1 MGLFRAIIQGV
12 KSLMLY
18 PLRSMLTVLGIIF
31 GVCSVIAMLAIGEG
45 QKQKAEEEIKKLG
58 AINVIITSQKPTE
71 QEVQGQRSGFVA
83 EYGVKYE
90 DAIRIANTVPG
101 VVRVLPEKIR
111 REDVGFGNFV
121 KKDRQI
127 YGTSPFFLEFSQAEV
142 VVGRFLSEEDDVMKN
157 NVCVISTTLASELFA
172 YQNPLT
178 NEIKA
183 GSSYYR
189 VVGLIRTPADL
200 LQDKKEQEQR
210 EIEELAQRK
219 AKQELEATLAEQ
231 DKLIQQRREKL
242 KTLGE
247 KEQMVAVALEEEPKI
262 TAKQIQ
268 DLENNPPV
276 VFQERLKEQDT
287 PESKWFADQSGK
299 EFFVTPNNWVYESNG
314 TQGILV
320 GNLTHGRV
328 MRMAME
334 TDVTQK
340 DSDLGK
346 QNEFYGDVYI
356 PFSTARVF
364 YGDREVKR
372 QSGGIT
378 AKEVQIDRLRVQFDS
393 MDHVIQGAKMLERTM
408 RYGHKDKD
416 DYIIRVPLDELATAR
431 KINLIFTIVLATIAS
446 ISLIVGGIGIMN
458 IMLATVTERTSEI
471 GVRRALGA
479 KKSHIIRQFLI
490 ETSVLSI
497 AGGIAGI
504 VVGLSAPLGAKWI
517 LSNNFGYDL
526 AIIFTGW
533 SVALAFGISVCIGV
547 IFGIYPAFRAA
558 NLDPIEALRHT

>member
-1 MGLFRAIIQGV
+1 
-12 KSLMLY
+12 
-18 PLRSMLTVLGIIF
+18 
-31 GVCSVIAMLAIGEG
+31 
-45 QKQKAEEEIKKLG
+45 
-58 AINVIITSQKPTE
+58 
-71 QEVQGQRSGFVA
+71 
-83 EYGVKYE
+83 
-90 DAIRIANTVPG
+90 
-101 VVRVLPEKIR
+101 
-111 REDVGFGNFV
+111 
-121 KKDRQI
+121 
-127 YGTSPFFLEFSQAEV
+127 
-142 VVGRFLSEEDDVMKN
+142 
-157 NVCVISTTLASELFA
+157 
-172 YQNPLT
+172 
-178 NEIKA
+178 
-183 GSSYYR
+183 
-189 VVGLIRTPADL
+189 
-200 LQDKKEQEQR
+200 
-210 EIEELAQRK
+210 
-219 AKQELEATLAEQ
+219 
-231 DKLIQQRREKL
+231 
-242 KTLGE
+242 
-247 KEQMVAVALEEEPKI
+247 
-262 TAKQIQ
+262 
-268 DLENNPPV
+268 
-276 VFQERLKEQDT
+276 
-287 PESKWFADQSGK
+287 
-299 EFFVTPNNWVYESNG
+299 
-314 TQGILV
+314 V

>member
-1 MGLFRAIIQGV
+1 
-12 KSLMLY
+12 
-18 PLRSMLTVLGIIF
+18 
-31 GVCSVIAMLAIGEG
+31 
-45 QKQKAEEEIKKLG
+45 
-58 AINVIITSQKPTE
+58 
-71 QEVQGQRSGFVA
+71 
-83 EYGVKYE
+83 
-90 DAIRIANTVPG
+90 
-101 VVRVLPEKIR
+101 
-111 REDVGFGNFV
+111 
-121 KKDRQI
+121 
-127 YGTSPFFLEFSQAEV
+127 
-142 VVGRFLSEEDDVMKN
+142 
-157 NVCVISTTLASELFA
+157 
-172 YQNPLT
+172 
-178 NEIKA
+178 
-183 GSSYYR
+183 
-189 VVGLIRTPADL
+189 
-200 LQDKKEQEQR
+200 
-210 EIEELAQRK
+210 
-219 AKQELEATLAEQ
+219 
-231 DKLIQQRREKL
+231 
-242 KTLGE
+242 
-247 KEQMVAVALEEEPKI
+247 
-262 TAKQIQ
+262 
-268 DLENNPPV
+268 
-276 VFQERLKEQDT
+276 KEQDT

-334 TDVTQK
+334 TDVTEK

-393 MDHVIQGAKMLERTM
+393 MEHVIQGAKMLERTM

-479 KKSHIIRQFLI
+479 KKSHIIRQFLV
-490 ETSVLSI
+490 ETSVLSV

-517 LSNNFGYDL
+517 LGNYYSYDL

-558 NLDPIEALRHT
+558 NLDPIEALRHA

>member
-1 MGLFRAIIQGV
+1 MGLIRAIIQGV
-12 KSLMLY
+12 RSLMLY

-58 AINVIITSQKPTE
+58 AINVIITSVKPTE

-111 REDVGFGNFV
+111 REDVSFDQFV
-121 KKDRQI
+121 KKDRAI

-142 VVGRFLSEEDDVMKN
+142 VVGRFLSEQDDVMKN

-183 GSSYYR
+183 GTSYYR

-200 LQDKKEQEQR
+200 LQDRKDQEQR
-210 EIEELAQRK
+210 EIEELAQLK
-219 AKQELEATLAEQ
+219 AKQRLEEMLAEQ
-231 DKLIQQRREKL
+231 EKLIKQRREKL
-242 KTLGE
+242 KTGSK
-247 KEQMVAVALEEEPKI
+247 KEQMVAEAIEGEYKI
-262 TAKQIQ
+262 TTQQ
-268 DLENNPPV
+268 VQELDENPPV
-276 VFQERLKEQDT
+276 IFQERLEEQDT

-299 EFFVTPNNWVYESNG
+299 EFFVTPDNWVYESDG
-314 TQGILV
+314 THATLV

-328 MRMAME
+328 MRMTME
-334 TDVTQK
+334 TQTTERA
-340 DSDLGK
+340 SDLGK
-346 QNEFYGDVYI
+346 AHEFYGDVYI
-356 PFSTARVF
+356 PFSTARAF

-416 DYIIRVPLDELATAR
+416 DYIIRVPLDELETAKR
-431 KINLIFTIVLATIAS
+431 INLIFTIVLATIAS

-458 IMLATVTERTSEI
+458 IMLATVTERTNEI

-479 KKSHIIRQFLI
+479 KKLHIIRQFLV
-490 ETSVLSI
+490 ETSVLSV
-497 AGGIAGI
+497 AGGVLGIA
-504 VVGLSAPLGAKWI
+504 VGLAAPLVAEWI
-517 LSNNFGYDL
+517 LSEYYSYDL
-526 AIIFTGW
+526 AIIFTSW
-533 SVALAFGISVCIGV
+533 SVALAFGISVCVGI
-547 IFGIYPAFRAA
+547 IFGIYPAIRAA

>member
-1 MGLFRAIIQGV
+1 MVLFRAIIQGI

-58 AINVIITSQKPTE
+58 AINVIITSVKPTE

-90 DAIRIANTVPG
+90 DAIRIADTVPG

-111 REDVGFGNFV
+111 REDVSFDQFV
-121 KKDRQI
+121 KKDRAI

-142 VVGRFLSEEDDVMKN
+142 VVGRFLSEEDDTIRN

-178 NEIKA
+178 NEVKA
-183 GSSYYR
+183 GTSYYR

-210 EIEELAQRK
+210 EIEEFAQLK
-219 AKQELEATLAEQ
+219 TKQRLEEVLAEQ
-231 DKLIQQRREKL
+231 DKLIKQRREKL
-242 KTLGE
+242 KTLSK
-247 KEQMVAVALEEEPKI
+247 KERMVAEVIEGEYKI
-262 TAKQIQ
+262 TSQQIQ
-268 DLENNPPV
+268 ELGENPPV
-276 VFQERLKEQDT
+276 VFQERLEEQDT
-287 PESKWFADQSGK
+287 PESKWFADQSGN
-299 EFFVTPNNWVYESNG
+299 EFFVTPDNWVYEFEG
-314 TQGILV
+314 TNATLV

-334 TDVTQK
+334 TQVTEK
-340 DSDLGK
+340 ASDLGK
-346 QNEFYGDVYI
+346 ANEFYGDVYI

-393 MDHVIQGAKMLERTM
+393 MEHVIPGAKMLERTM
-408 RYGHKDKD
+408 RYGHQDKE

-431 KINLIFTIVLATIAS
+431 KINLIFTVVLATIAS

-458 IMLATVTERTSEI
+458 IMLATVTERTNEI

-479 KKSHIIRQFLI
+479 KKVHIIRQFLI

-497 AGGIAGI
+497 AGGLLGIA
-504 VVGLSAPLGAKWI
+504 VGLAAPLVAKWI
-517 LSNNFGYDL
+517 LIEYYSYEL
-526 AIIFTGW
+526 AIIYTSW
-533 SVALAFGISVCIGV
+533 SIALAFGISVLIGIV
-547 IFGIYPAFRAA
+547 FGIYPAIRAA
-558 NLDPIEALRHT
+558 NLDPIEALRRT

>member
-1 MGLFRAIIQGV
+1 MGLTRAILQGI

-111 REDVGFGNFV
+111 REDISFDQFV
-121 KKDRQI
+121 KKDRAI
-127 YGTSPFFLEFSQAEV
+127 YGTSPFFMEFSQAEV
-142 VVGRFLSEEDDVMKN
+142 VVGRFLSEQDDVMKN

-183 GSSYYR
+183 GTSYYR

-200 LQDKKEQEQR
+200 LQDKKEQEHR
-210 EIEELAQRK
+210 EIEELAQLK
-219 AKQELEATLAEQ
+219 AQQRLEQTLAEQ
-231 DKLIQQRREKL
+231 DKLIKQRRQKL
-242 KTLGE
+242 KTLGK
-247 KEQMVAVALEEEPKI
+247 KEQMVAEAIEEEYKI
-262 TAKQIQ
+262 TTQQIQ
-268 DLENNPPV
+268 ELGANPPI
-276 VFQERLKEQDT
+276 VFQKRLEQQDT
-287 PESKWFADQSGK
+287 PESKWFSDQSGR
-299 EFFVTPNNWVYESNG
+299 EYFVTPDNWVYDYNG
-314 TQGILV
+314 SSPRLV
-320 GNLTHGRV
+320 GNLTHDRV

-334 TDVTQK
+334 PYSTERA
-340 DSDLGK
+340 SDLGK
-346 QNEFYGDVYI
+346 ANEFYGDVYI
-356 PFSTARVF
+356 PFSTARAF

-372 QSGGIT
+372 QSGGIS

-393 MDHVIQGAKMLERTM
+393 MEHVIPGAKMLERTM

-431 KINLIFTIVLATIAS
+431 KISLIFTIVLATIAS

-458 IMLATVTERTSEI
+458 IMLATVTERTNEI

-479 KKSHIIRQFLI
+479 KKLHIIRQFLV
-490 ETSVLSI
+490 ETSVLSV
-497 AGGIAGI
+497 AGGMLGIAVGI
-504 VVGLSAPLGAKWI
+504 AAPLVARWV
-517 LSNNFGYDL
+517 LREYYSYDL
-526 AIIFTGW
+526 AIIFTNW
-533 SVALAFGISVCIGV
+533 SVALAFGISVCIGI

-558 NLDPIEALRHT
+558 NLDPIEALRRT

>member
-1 MGLFRAIIQGV
+1 
-12 KSLMLY
+12 
-18 PLRSMLTVLGIIF
+18 
-31 GVCSVIAMLAIGEG
+31 
-45 QKQKAEEEIKKLG
+45 
-58 AINVIITSQKPTE
+58 
-71 QEVQGQRSGFVA
+71 
-83 EYGVKYE
+83 
-90 DAIRIANTVPG
+90 
-101 VVRVLPEKIR
+101 
-111 REDVGFGNFV
+111 
-121 KKDRQI
+121 
-127 YGTSPFFLEFSQAEV
+127 
-142 VVGRFLSEEDDVMKN
+142 
-157 NVCVISTTLASELFA
+157 
-172 YQNPLT
+172 
-178 NEIKA
+178 
-183 GSSYYR
+183 
-189 VVGLIRTPADL
+189 VGLIRTPADL

-210 EIEELAQRK
+210 EVEELIRLKAQQK
-219 AKQELEATLAEQ
+219 LEATLAEQ

-247 KEQMVAVALEEEPKI
+247 KEHMVAVAIEQEPKI

-328 MRMAME
+328 MRVAME
-334 TDVTQK
+334 TDVTEK

-393 MDHVIQGAKMLERTM
+393 MEHVIQGAKMLERTM

-479 KKSHIIRQFLI
+479 KKSHIIRQFLV
-490 ETSVLSI
+490 ETSVLSV

-517 LSNNFGYDL
+517 LGNYYSYDL

-558 NLDPIEALRHT
+558 NLDPIEALRHA